1 MHGRGHLFAWHV
13 VRMACMKILIGFT
26 FITINMK
33 NKTPKKYTVQRTIVL
48 EYEMTALTK
57 KELLDMPRSDY
68 NTFAHTNKIEKSLH
82 VRRKI

>member
-1 MHGRGHLFAWHV
+1 
-13 VRMACMKILIGFT
+13 
-26 FITINMK
+26 MK
-33 NKTPKKYTVQRTIVL
+33 NKTPKKYIVQRYMIL

-68 NTFAHTNKIEKSLH
+68 NTYAHTKKIEKSLH